1 MMPAWCCRSAAVKPV
16 RWLCGALAAC
26 LVEPALAL
34 GREVGYAEAAG
45 YFASLQE
52 LQHCGDWQLGER
64 SVALRLLR
72 FSLYGQDLLFVDQ
85 LQLAADG
92 THLQVERGFGFTEFN
107 NDHAEIS
114 LSQLRCQSDGQTRV
128 LISGVAENGHDGSRQ
143 GFQINLDGRS
153 GAYSYDT
160 RPSE

>member
-26 LVEPALAL
+26 LIEPAQAL

-45 YFASLQE
+45 HFASLQE

-72 FSLYGQDLLFVDQ
+72 FTLYGQDLLFVDQ
-85 LQLAADG
+85 LQPAADG
-92 THLQVERGFGFTEFN
+92 THLQAERGFGFVEFN

-153 GAYSYDT
+153 GAYRYDT